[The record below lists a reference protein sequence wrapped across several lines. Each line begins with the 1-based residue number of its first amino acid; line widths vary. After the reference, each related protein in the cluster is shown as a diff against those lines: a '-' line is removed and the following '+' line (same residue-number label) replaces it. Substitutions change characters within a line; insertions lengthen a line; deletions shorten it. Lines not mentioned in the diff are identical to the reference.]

1 MNQNTSK
8 PNGCDEYTTGKM
20 PQCGMLAVPYVPVQR
35 STNGS
40 YQADKALARGT
51 LFPGLDLPF
60 MGMVNESDLPSTPL
74 HELQALGF
82 AIDELVLYLDTH
94 SDDREAAELL
104 ASYRALYQKGMALL
118 QEQSG
123 PLFAMDGVVDGA
135 YEWLRG
141 PWPWEYPAAGKNAS
155 GSKKEG

>member
-1 MNQNTSK
+1 MQKDQTQPERREGIGYLPSCA
-8 PNGCDEYTTGKM
+8 P
-20 PQCGMLAVPYVPVQR
+20 LANPYVPFQQ
-35 STNGS
+35 NDPAH
-40 YQADKALARGT
+40 YALPQGLVRGT

-104 ASYRALYQKGMALL
+104 A
-118 QEQSG
+118 
-123 PLFAMDGVVDGA
+123 
-135 YEWLRG
+135 
-141 PWPWEYPAAGKNAS
+141 AGLPVL
-155 GSKKEG
+155 G

>member
-1 MNQNTSK
+1 
-8 PNGCDEYTTGKM
+8 
-20 PQCGMLAVPYVPVQR
+20 
-35 STNGS
+35 
-40 YQADKALARGT
+40 
-51 LFPGLDLPF
+51 
-60 MGMVNESDLPSTPL
+60 
-74 HELQALGF
+74 
-82 AIDELVLYLDTH
+82 
-94 SDDREAAELL
+94 
-104 ASYRALYQKGMALL
+104 MALL

>member
-1 MNQNTSK
+1 MQKDQTQPERREGIGYLPSCA
-8 PNGCDEYTTGKM
+8 P
-20 PQCGMLAVPYVPVQR
+20 LANPYVPFQ
-35 STNGS
+35 
-40 YQADKALARGT
+40 QK
-51 LFPGLDLPF
+51 
-60 MGMVNESDLPSTPL
+60 
-74 HELQALGF
+74 LQALGF

>member
-1 MNQNTSK
+1 MQKDQTQPERREGFGYLPSCA
-8 PNGCDEYTTGKM
+8 P
-20 PQCGMLAVPYVPVQR
+20 LANPYVPFQQ
-35 STNGS
+35 NDPAH
-40 YQADKALARGT
+40 YALPQGLVRGT

-60 MGMVNESDLPSTPL
+60 MGMGNESDLPSTPL

-135 YEWLRG
+135 YEWLRA